1 MLSTRPVPDQFN
13 FSESYSSGFR
23 LPCGASYDH
32 ERVHQTGN
40 SEITPMIE
48 RIETGERSSKIVKH
62 NGVAYLTGQVAEG
75 DTIQEQV
82 RICLGKID
90 DLLERAGSSREKM
103 LRVTIWLADMKDF
116 AGLNEVWNAWVPAGY
131 APARACGEAKLARPE
146 LKVEF
151 IVDAA
156 YD

>member
-1 MLSTRPVPDQFN
+1 
-13 FSESYSSGFR
+13 
-23 LPCGASYDH
+23 
-32 ERVHQTGN
+32 
-40 SEITPMIE
+40 MIE
-48 RIETGERSSKIVKH
+48 RIDTGTRSSKIVKH

-75 DTIQEQV
+75 ETIQEQV
-82 RICLGKID
+82 QACLDKID
-90 DLLERAGSSREKM
+90 ALLAEAGSSRQDM

-116 AGLNEVWNAWVPAGY
+116 NGLNEVWNAWVPAGH

-156 YD
+156 CS

>member
-1 MLSTRPVPDQFN
+1 MGATRKEN
-13 FSESYSSGFR
+13 
-23 LPCGASYDH
+23 A
-32 ERVHQTGN
+32 
-40 SEITPMIE
+40 MIE
-48 RIETGERSSKIVKH
+48 RIDTGVRSSKIVKH

-75 DTIQEQV
+75 ATIEEQT
-82 RICLGKID
+82 RLCLEKIEA
-90 DLLERAGSSREKM
+90 LLVQAGSSREKM
-103 LRVTIWLADMKDF
+103 LRVTIWLADMADF
-116 AGLNEVWNAWVPAGY
+116 AGLNVVWNAWVPEGH

>member
-1 MLSTRPVPDQFN
+1 MVFLKAQAIKTLMWIKRA
-13 FSESYSSGFR
+13 R
-23 LPCGASYDH
+23 LR
-32 ERVHQTGN
+32 ERSWNKGN
-40 SEITPMIE
+40 GMIE
-48 RIETGERSSKIVKH
+48 RIETGARSSKIVKH

-75 DTIQEQV
+75 DTIQDQV
-82 RICLGKID
+82 RTCLDKID
-90 DLLERAGSSREKM
+90 ALLIKAGSSRENM

-116 AGLNEVWNAWVPAGY
+116 AGLNEVWNDWVPEGH
-131 APARACGEAKLARPE
+131 APARACGEAKLARAE